1 MLFLVLFA
9 SFLQF
14 SETNMNA
21 PVEQPNAWSHPRD
34 IIIKFPGSQ
43 FEPEQSVGFRVEQSG
58 SVEFSKILS
67 EYFYFCASREA
78 TVKVSNEVS
87 DVESKQP
94 CSMIVEIYGVRN
106 VVGQEMQRIGNNLTK
121 HSTRFR

>member
-67 EYFYFCASREA
+67 KYFYFCASREA

-87 DVESKQP
+87 DVESKHHVRWSLK
-94 CSMIVEIYGVRN
+94 SMEYETWSVKKCNALE
-106 VVGQEMQRIGNNLTK
+106 TA
-121 HSTRFR
+121 